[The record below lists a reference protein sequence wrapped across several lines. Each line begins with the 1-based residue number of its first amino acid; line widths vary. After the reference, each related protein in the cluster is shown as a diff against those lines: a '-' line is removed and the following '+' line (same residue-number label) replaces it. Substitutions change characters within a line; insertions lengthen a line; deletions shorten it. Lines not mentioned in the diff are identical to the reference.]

1 MDRERITQ
9 AIYAAIDEINMLR
22 PQAERL
28 EKSDDTVLL
37 GMSGKLDS
45 LGLVNF
51 IVATEMNLEEA
62 FGVSL
67 NLADDKAMS
76 QEKSPFRTVGT
87 LSDYI
92 AGLLEEKLNGQ
103 RQL

>member
-9 AIYAAIDEINMLR
+9 VIYAAIDEINQLR

-28 EKSDDTVLL
+28 EKSNDTVLL
-37 GMSGKLDS
+37 GISGKLDS

-87 LSDYI
+87 LGDYI